1 MFCYNEIRIRTDKV
15 GVRLGVLEIIQ
26 ATTLTYE
33 QKVVALAREA
43 EKSLDVLRIRDEA
56 KALRDKGIICELNEG
71 NAPYRP
77 RYILPD
83 YDKFMKNGSAFLRLD
98 PPKDIWEAVNHLLIL
113 YRHVPSITTQPV
125 YVGSLD
131 TLLEPFVTDL
141 DEARRAVRFLLI
153 HLDRTVTDSFC
164 HANIGPKET
173 RIGHIILEVERELQN
188 AVPNITLKYAE
199 AETPDSFAIKAAE
212 TALTAAKPSFANHN
226 MFVGDLGID
235 YGIASCYNGLKI
247 GGGSYTLVRMVLSRL
262 ADEAK
267 DECDFLEHVLPGAV
281 QTMAELMDERVR
293 FLVEESRFFDTNFLV
308 REGLI
313 KRDRFTA
320 MFGLVGLAEC
330 VNTLLGAVAQEDR
343 FGYSERADQ
352 LGLAIIEKMQSELAK
367 RSNPYC
373 QATNGKYLLHA
384 QVGIETDYGISPG
397 CRIPIG
403 EEPDLPAHIRQTS
416 LFHKSFPSGIG
427 DIFPFDET
435 VKRNPAYVL
444 DIIKGAFKSGMRY
457 LSIYGDDCD
466 VIRITGYLVKKSDM
480 EKLDRGE
487 AVLNDAVALGLGA
500 AKNSKILERR
510 VRHA

>member
-1 MFCYNEIRIRTDKV
+1 M
-15 GVRLGVLEIIQ
+15 GALEIIKD
-26 ATTLTYE
+26 ATLTYE

-43 EKSLDVLRIRDEA
+43 ENSLDVLRVSDEA

-83 YDKFMKNGSAFLRLD
+83 YEKFMRNGSAFLRLN

-113 YRHVPSITTQPV
+113 YKHVPSITTQPV
-125 YVGSLD
+125 YLGNLD

-141 DEARRAVRFLLI
+141 DEARKAVRLLFI
-153 HLDRTVTDSFC
+153 HLDRTITDSFC

-173 RIGHIILEVERELQN
+173 RIGNLILEVARELQD
-188 AVPNITLKYAE
+188 AVPNVTLKYAE
-199 AETPDSFAIKAAE
+199 DVTPDSFAVKAIE
-212 TALTAAKPSFANHN
+212 TAMISAKPSFANHN
-226 MFVGDLGID
+226 MFTEDVGAD
-235 YGIASCYNGLKI
+235 YAIASCYNGLKI
-247 GGGSYTLVRMVLSRL
+247 GGGSYTLVRMVLARL
-262 ADEAK
+262 AHEAK
-267 DECDFLEHVLPGAV
+267 DQRDFLEHVLPNAV
-281 QTMAELMDERVR
+281 HIMAELMDARVR
-293 FLVEESRFFDTNFLV
+293 FVVEESHFFETDFLV
-308 REGLI
+308 KEGLI
-313 KRDRFTA
+313 ERQRFTA
-320 MFGLVGLAEC
+320 MFGMVGLAEC
-330 VNTLLGAVAQEDR
+330 VNTLLGATAQKER

-352 LGLAIIEKMQSELAK
+352 LGVAIIEMMKNELAK
-367 RSNPYC
+367 RNNPYC
-373 QATNGKYLLHA
+373 QATDGKYVLHA
-384 QVGIETDYGISPG
+384 QVGIETDFGISPG

-457 LSIYGDDCD
+457 LSTYCDDCD

-480 EKLDRGE
+480 DKLDRGE
-487 AVLNDAVALGLGA
+487 AVLNNSVVLGLGA
-500 AKNSKILERR
+500 AKNSRILERR
-510 VRHA
+510 VRHAERQDQ